1 MFEVMRREKLEDFVV
16 IGGLVVLQF
25 LCAGNTVFA
34 GYIMS
39 FGFNPLS
46 LTIINSVA
54 TVIVLSPAAVYFE
67 RVTVFQSCTMK
78 GIALTSPAIATAMPN
93 LSPAVI
99 FVIAWIA
106 RLEKVDFSCTY
117 SRVKILGT
125 LFCVVGALAMSLLQS
140 ASPKQVH
147 GTEATSHFD
156 QQRILGC
163 AFLMVAV
170 LGLSICAVVQAVALV
185 EFPAPIS
192 ICLLTSLIGGALT
205 ALLELLQSRTIDLGL
220 QILGVRGLIGLS
232 ILGGIMGGGC
242 FSFAGWALKKKGPV
256 LVSMFSP
263 IATVISVLLSVVKWG
278 EMISL
283 GSFAGII
290 LMFTGLYFV
299 LWAKGKEN
307 VVETGL
313 DAEKPLLS

>member
-1 MFEVMRREKLEDFVV
+1 NN
-16 IGGLVVLQF
+16 VLM
-25 LCAGNTVFA
+25 

-39 FGFNPLS
+39 LGFNPLS
-46 LTIINSVA
+46 LTIVNSVA
-54 TVIVLSPAAVYFE
+54 TFIVLSPAAVYFE
-67 RVTVFQSCTMK
+67 RTYWPQKFSLKLLIQLFVISVMGVTVFQSCMMK
-78 GIALTSPAIATAMPN
+78 GIDLTSPAIATAMPN
-93 LSPAVI
+93 LSPAII
-99 FVIAWIA
+99 FIIAWIA

-117 SRVKILGT
+117 SRIKILGT
-125 LFCVVGALAMSLLQS
+125 LFCVVGALALSLFQS

-147 GTEATSHFD
+147 GAEATSNFD

-170 LGLSICAVVQAVALV
+170 LGLSISVVVQAAAVV
-185 EFPAPIS
+185 EFSAPIS
-192 ICLLTSLIGGALT
+192 ICLVTSLIGGALA

-232 ILGGIMGGGC
+232 MLGGSIAGSC
-242 FSFAGWALKKKGPV
+242 FSFNGWALKKKGPV
-256 LVSMFSP
+256 LVSMFNP
-263 IATVISVLLSVVKWG
+263 IATVISVLLSVVTLG